1 MTSRALLR
9 ALSGVVLLLACASVK
24 TGGASGDGGASGGGA
39 GAGGSAGGSN
49 GGHGGGGSGGGSGGG
64 GVGAGGSAGDVGGN
78 DDAGCGTMD
87 FDLHSGPANVL
98 LVQDR
103 SGSMKNPPNN
113 QTTQSKWDLTTTAV
127 KAAAMMTDS
136 SVSWGLKTFPEGP
149 TDGAHKCLVTNVID
163 LPVAAM
169 NAANLATTINATTPD
184 GDGTPT
190 GDAILVAFN
199 YMKALTLPGQKF
211 MVLSTDGDPNC
222 GSDTVT
228 QLRNAASMGIKT
240 FVIGIGSSDNSPAN
254 LNAMADAGGEPRP
267 LLSPLDSKYYSVNS
281 QADLATALAQ
291 ITGQVI
297 SCTFDFQMPPP
308 LTNGVHVTVN
318 GTEIYDDPTHTS
330 GWDYTDT
337 TYKQIQLY
345 GPPCQQIQA
354 GNNQIHILF
363 DCKPVIVP

>member
-1 MTSRALLR
+1 MRSRALLR
-9 ALSGVVLLLACASVK
+9 VTSPVVLLLACASVK
-24 TGGASGDGGASGGGA
+24 KGGEPSGGGGASGGG
-39 GAGGSAGGSN
+39 GSSGGSAAGGAS
-49 GGHGGGGSGGGSGGG
+49 GHGGGSGSGGSSTGL
-64 GVGAGGSAGDVGGN
+64 GGSAGDVGTS
-78 DDAGCGTMD
+78 DDAGGCGTLD

-103 SGSMKNPPNN
+103 SGSMKDVPKG
-113 QTTQSKWDLTTTAV
+113 QTQTKWALTTAAVTAV
-127 KAAAMMTDS
+127 AMQTDT
-136 SVSWGLKTFPEGP
+136 SVSWGLKTFPEGL
-149 TDGAHKCLVTNVID
+149 TQCLVTSTID
-163 LPVAAM
+163 LPIAPM
-169 NAANLATTINATTPD
+169 NAANLATAIGATTPD
-184 GDGTPT
+184 GNGTPT
-190 GDAILVAFN
+190 GDAILAAFN
-199 YMKALTLPGQKF
+199 YMKTLTLPGQRF

-228 QLRNAASMGIKT
+228 QLANAASMGIKT
-240 FVIGIGSSDNSPAN
+240 FVIGIGTSSSSPAN
-254 LNAMADAGGEPRP
+254 LNAMAVAGGEARP
-267 LLSPLDSKYYSVNS
+267 QLSPLDTKYYPADS
-281 QADLATALAQ
+281 QDQLSMQLAL

-297 SCTFDFQMPPP
+297 SCTFDFQMAPP

-330 GWDYTDT
+330 GWDYTDM